1 MRPPAARRTTDLAE
15 SPSFIAR
22 ILVWAVPTVLAIIL
36 HEIMHG
42 VVARAFG
49 DDTAAQ
55 AGRLTLNPIRHI
67 DPVGTI
73 LIPGMLLFLHLP
85 VFGYAKPVPV
95 NFSRLS
101 PRRLGMIAV
110 AAAGPLTNLTLAVL
124 SARALRVAIGLE
136 HPGLIAQM
144 LYASVLVNVMIGVF
158 NLFPLLPLDGGR
170 VIVGLLPLRLARG
183 YAKLEP
189 YGFMILFLLLYTHT
203 IGAMIDPVIGAVAGA
218 LLG

>member
-1 MRPPAARRTTDLAE
+1 LEE
-15 SPSFIAR
+15 SPNFIAR
-22 ILVWAVPTVLAIIL
+22 ILVWAVPTVFAIIL
-36 HEIMHG
+36 HEVMHG

-49 DDTAAQ
+49 DDTAAR
-55 AGRLTLNPIRHI
+55 AGRLTLNPVRHI

-101 PRRLGMIAV
+101 HRRLGMIAV
-110 AAAGPLTNLTLAVL
+110 AAVGPLTNLTLAVL
-124 SARALRVAIGLE
+124 SARALRGAIHGLE
-136 HPGLIAQM
+136 YPGVMTIAQM
-144 LYASVLVNVMIGVF
+144 LYASVLVNVMLAVF

-170 VIVGLLPLRLARG
+170 VIAGLLPLKLARG
-183 YAKLEP
+183 YARLEP
-189 YGFMILFLLLYTHT
+189 YGFLILFLLLYTNT
-203 IGAMIDPVIGAVAGA
+203 IGAIIGPVIGAVARV